1 MTDERRGPQRI
12 VCLTEETTETI
23 YRLGE
28 QHRIV
33 GISGFTQRPK
43 EARKEKPKISTF
55 RNAKVDSILELKPDM
70 VLGFSH
76 IQADIAAE
84 LVRAGLDVHIFN
96 YRSVAGIFEMIRF
109 LGALLDCADKADILE
124 RELHQGLDAI
134 RAAAEKLPRRP
145 RVYFEEWNDPLIS
158 CVGWVSELIEL
169 AGGDH
174 CFRELASGRNAKQRR
189 IEDPAMVIERAPELI
204 LASWCGKRFKP
215 EDLYSRP
222 GWKAIPAVANGQVYE
237 INSSDILQPGPAALT
252 DGVARIHDLIRRC
265 V

>member
-1 MTDERRGPQRI
+1 MTGERRGPQRI

-23 YRLGE
+23 YRFGE

-33 GISGFTQRPK
+33 GISGFTRRPPQ
-43 EARKEKPKISTF
+43 ARKEKPKISTF

-109 LGALLDCADKADILE
+109 LGALLDCADASDALE
-124 RELHQGLDAI
+124 RELQQGLDAI
-134 RAAAEKLPRRP
+134 HASAEKLSRRP

-169 AGGDH
+169 AGGEH
-174 CFRELASGRNAKQRR
+174 CFRELAAGRNAKQRR
-189 IEDPAMVIERAPELI
+189 IEDPATVIERAPELI
-204 LASWCGKRFKP
+204 LGSWCGKRFQP
-215 EDLYSRP
+215 EEVYARP
-222 GWKAIPAVANGQVYE
+222 GWKSIPAIANGQVYE
-237 INSSDILQPGPAALT
+237 IDSCDILQPGPAALT
-252 DGVARIHDLIRRC
+252 DGVGRIHELIRRC

>member
-1 MTDERRGPQRI
+1 MQTRRGPQRI

-23 YRLGE
+23 YRIGE

-43 EARKEKPKISTF
+43 QARKEKPRISTF

-76 IQADIAAE
+76 IQANIAAE

-96 YRSVAGIFEMIRF
+96 FRSVAGIFEMIRF
-109 LGALLDCADKADILE
+109 LGALLDCSEKTDALE
-124 RELHQGLDAI
+124 RELQQGLNEL
-134 RAAAEKLPRRP
+134 REAAATLPRRP

-169 AGGDH
+169 AGGEH
-174 CFRELASGRNAKQRR
+174 CFKELASGRNARERR
-189 IEDPAMVIERAPELI
+189 IDDPALVIERAPELI
-204 LASWCGKRFKP
+204 LGSWCGKRFQP
-215 EDLYSRP
+215 EEVCARS
-222 GWKAIPAVANGQVYE
+222 GWQTIPAVARGHVFE
-237 INSSDILQPGPAALT
+237 IPSSDILQPGPAALT
-252 DGVARIHDLIRRC
+252 DGVQQIHELIRRC
-265 V
+265 A

>member
-1 MTDERRGPQRI
+1 MTEQRRGPQRI

-23 YRLGE
+23 YRIGE

-43 EARKEKPKISTF
+43 QARKEKPKISTF
-55 RNAKVDSILELKPDM
+55 RNAKTESILELKPDM

-109 LGALLDCADKADILE
+109 LGALLDCTDKTDPLE
-124 RELHQGLDAI
+124 RELQQGLDTI
-134 RAAAEKLPRRP
+134 RVSAEALPRRP

-158 CVGWVSELIEL
+158 CVGWVSELIEI
-169 AGGDH
+169 AGGEH
-174 CFRELASGRNAKQRR
+174 CFRELAAGRNAKQRR
-189 IEDPAMVIERAPELI
+189 IEDPATVIERKPELI
-204 LASWCGKRFKP
+204 LGSWCGKRFQP
-215 EDLYSRP
+215 DELNARV
-222 GWKAIPAVANGQVYE
+222 GWNAIPAVVNGHVYE
-237 INSSDILQPGPAALT
+237 IDSSEILQPGPAALT
-252 DGVARIHDLIRRC
+252 DGVNRIHELIRQC

>member
-1 MTDERRGPQRI
+1 MMQTRRGPQRI
-12 VCLTEETTETI
+12 ICLTEETTETI
-23 YRLGE
+23 YRIGE

-43 EARKEKPKISTF
+43 QARKEKPRISTF

-96 YRSVAGIFEMIRF
+96 FHSLAGIFEMIRF
-109 LGALLDCADKADILE
+109 LGALLDCSEKTDALE
-124 RELHQGLDAI
+124 RELQQGLDELCE
-134 RAAAEKLPRRP
+134 AAATLPRRP

-169 AGGDH
+169 AGGEH
-174 CFRELASGRNAKQRR
+174 CFKELASGRNAKQRR
-189 IEDPAMVIERAPELI
+189 IDDPKLVIERAPELI
-204 LASWCGKRFKP
+204 LGSWCGKRFQP
-215 EDLYSRP
+215 EDVCARS
-222 GWKAIPAVANGQVYE
+222 GWQTIPAVARGHVFE
-237 INSSDILQPGPAALT
+237 IPSSDILQPGPAALT
-252 DGVARIHDLIRRC
+252 DGVRQIHELIRRC
-265 V
+265 A